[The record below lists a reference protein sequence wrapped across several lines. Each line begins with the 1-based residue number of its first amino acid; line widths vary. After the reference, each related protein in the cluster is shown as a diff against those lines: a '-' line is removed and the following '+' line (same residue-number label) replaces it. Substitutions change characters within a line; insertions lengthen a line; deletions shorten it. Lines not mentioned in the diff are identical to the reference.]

1 MMSEHYQNGHLRR
14 ARRRKGPHV
23 WEYLWRETDVSGK
36 RVHRTAILGTIEQYP
51 TQESARAAANG

>member
-23 WEYLWRETDVSGK
+23 WEYLWRETDVKGR
-36 RVHRTAILGTIEQYP
+36 RVHRTAVGIQFRLCLSLTRFRH
-51 TQESARAAANG
+51 SCWS